1 MERHQSV
8 SCSLRKCVDSE
19 TRKCQSSWKAVA
31 NMIGQRGACFV
42 SGACHDIA
50 GLGRV
55 RRCVAVGIYHVAV
68 HIAAVI
74 AQLRATVCKQALEFD
89 NVCKPA

>member
-1 MERHQSV
+1 MSV
-8 SCSLRKCVDSE
+8 ILEGGSKHDW
-19 TRKCQSSWKAVA
+19 TTGD
-31 NMIGQRGACFV
+31 MIRI
-42 SGACHDIA
+42 GACHDIA